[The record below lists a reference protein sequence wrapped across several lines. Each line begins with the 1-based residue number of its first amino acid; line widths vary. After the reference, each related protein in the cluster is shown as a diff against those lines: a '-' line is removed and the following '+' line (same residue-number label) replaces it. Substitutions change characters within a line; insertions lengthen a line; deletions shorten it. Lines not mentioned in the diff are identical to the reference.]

1 MRVAEGAPPS
11 TPGHSLWSP
20 RPRDHFKVRVLC
32 LLKEGSG
39 GVPDSEEEREEAPDR
54 GEQATMCPLGPLGAE
69 PKSPAA
75 ICLPPRW
82 ASLEFFLFL
91 FFSSQFYSESPR
103 QLGFLGIS
111 AELP

>member
-1 MRVAEGAPPS
+1 MS
-11 TPGHSLWSP
+11 
-20 RPRDHFKVRVLC
+20 
-32 LLKEGSG
+32 
-39 GVPDSEEEREEAPDR
+39 DSEEEREEAPDS

-82 ASLEFFLFL
+82 ARLIFFS
-91 FFSSQFYSESPR
+91 FFSSQFYSKIPR